1 MACGAAA
8 LLKHFPDAIDVV
20 LVHSERWTKYD
31 TAIMD
36 ALVEGARRFFCTMM
50 PFVQRG
56 YDPAYTRRFPRERQ
70 QVDARQE

>member
-20 LVHSERWTKYD
+20 LVHSERWAKYD

-36 ALVEGARRFFCTMM
+36 AL
-50 PFVQRG
+50 VQRG